1 VNRINING
9 GSMVV
14 KTRVNGRLLVGKSV
28 SSIFGKLLKRPLHQI
43 KDNNLTMVDIQKTL
57 LKKKGYNVQG

>member
-1 VNRINING
+1 
-9 GSMVV
+9 MVV

-28 SSIFGKLLKRPLHQI
+28 ASIFGKLLKRPLHRI